1 MTDLIYYEPSKGNKV
16 PRDEKPKPS
25 KGELKMSLLEVA
37 ERKGDIPNHIKY
49 LDVYS
54 YLLNTFE
61 SRGKWV
67 SGYDFAEKI
76 RHAHYTGDDTPEGR
90 RNALMEDVAEKY
102 VIAVKV
108 KADGSTTF
116 KLPKALAESL
126 AA

>member
-1 MTDLIYYEPSKGNKV
+1 
-16 PRDEKPKPS
+16 
-25 KGELKMSLLEVA
+25 MSLLEVA

-54 YLLNTFE
+54 YVLNTFE

-67 SGYDFAEKI
+67 SGKDFAEKI

-90 RNALMEDVAEKY
+90 RNALMADVAEKY
-102 VIAVKV
+102 VVAIRVKG
-108 KADGSTTF
+108 DGSITL
-116 KLPKALAESL
+116 KLPKELAESL